1 MTIFPRSLLSR
12 TAVTISLALL
22 LFMVITLGA
31 AVYYV
36 AMPIGKRS
44 ADDLAALMILAA
56 NTWHETTAEEHAQLR
71 QQLLQDH
78 GLAVAAQTPALPVLK
93 IDYPYFLFLRAAL
106 VRRTGEQIDILRNP
120 GGHRVWVDIPVNG
133 GTVRVGIDRERIS
146 ARPPIV
152 LLLVLSGG
160 ALLALFTSLAIVRR
174 VVGPLERLS
183 AAVREVGH
191 GGNPPPLAEDG
202 PEELASLARAFNR
215 MSTEVHELLENR
227 TVMVAGISHDLRT
240 PLTRLSLAIEM
251 LGDSEHPK
259 LVAGIRRDLAA
270 MENLIRQFMEL
281 AQGLTD
287 GREEQL
293 DLWQI
298 LRGQVED
305 LQRAGHDVRLGPG
318 STCHFLGDPVALGR
332 ILANL
337 LDNAAHYGD
346 GKSIDA
352 ELQCDQEQVCVR
364 ISDRGPG
371 IPEAELEAV
380 FRPFHRL
387 DTARE
392 DRTGGS
398 GLGLAIARQ
407 LANKNGWTIELKSRP
422 GGGTVAILQLG
433 IRGKM
438 GSDHRKPR
446 IPAR

>member
-31 AVYYV
+31 AIYFV

-56 NTWHETTAEEHAQLR
+56 NTWHETTAEDHAQLR

-78 GLAVAAQTPALPVLK
+78 GLVVAAQTPTLPVLR
-93 IDYPYFLFLRAAL
+93 IDYPYFLFLRNAL
-106 VRRTGEQIDILRNP
+106 SGRTGEQMDILRNP

-133 GTVRVGIDRERIS
+133 DTVRVGIDRDRLS
-146 ARPPIV
+146 ASPPIV
-152 LLLVLSGG
+152 LLLVISGG
-160 ALLALFTSLAIVRR
+160 ALLALFASLTVVRR

-183 AAVREVGH
+183 AAVTEFGH
-191 GGNPPPLAEDG
+191 GGKPPPLAEDG
-202 PEELASLARAFNR
+202 PEELASLARTFNR
-215 MSTEVHELLENR
+215 MSLEVHELLENR

-240 PLTRLSLAIEM
+240 PLTRLELAIEM
-251 LGDSEHPK
+251 LADDEDPN
-259 LVAGIRRDLAA
+259 LLAGIRRDLAA

-287 GREEQL
+287 DREEDL

-298 LRGQVED
+298 LCDQAED
-305 LQRAGHDVRLGPG
+305 FRRAGHDVRLEPG
-318 STCHFLGDPVALGR
+318 ASCPFLGNSVALGR

-337 LDNAAHYGD
+337 LDNAAHYGA
-346 GKSIDA
+346 GKTIDA
-352 ELQCDQEQVCVR
+352 ELQCDPEQVCVR

-371 IPEAELEAV
+371 LPEAQLEAV

-387 DTARE
+387 DAARE

-407 LANKNGWTIELKSRP
+407 LANRNGWTVALGPRA
-422 GGGTVAILQLG
+422 GGGTVATLYL
-433 IRGKM
+433 
-438 GSDHRKPR
+438 RKP
-446 IPAR
+446 

>member
-1 MTIFPRSLLSR
+1 MKIFPRSLLSR

-22 LFMVITLGA
+22 LFMIITLSA
-31 AVYYV
+31 AVYFV
-36 AMPIGKRS
+36 ALPLGKRS

-56 NTWHETTAEEHAQLR
+56 NTWHETTAEQHTQIR

-78 GLAVAAQTPALPVLK
+78 GLAVAAQTPTLPVLK
-93 IDYPYFLFLRAAL
+93 IDYPYFLLLRAAL

-133 GTVRVGIDRERIS
+133 GVVRLGIDRERIS

-152 LLLVLSGG
+152 LLLVISGG
-160 ALLALFTSLAIVRR
+160 ALLALFTSLAVVRR

-183 AAVREVGH
+183 AAVTEVGH
-191 GGNPPPLAEDG
+191 GGSPPPLAEDG
-202 PEELASLARAFNR
+202 PEELASLARTFNR

-240 PLTRLSLAIEM
+240 PLTRLGLAIEM
-251 LGDSEHPK
+251 LGDSTDSK

-270 MENLIRQFMEL
+270 MENLIKQFMEL

-287 GREEQL
+287 EREE
-293 DLWQI
+293 DFDIWQI
-298 LRGQVED
+298 LCAQVED
-305 LQRAGHDVRLGPG
+305 LQRAGHDVRLGSG
-318 STCHFLGDPVALGR
+318 SSCHFLGDPVALGR

-346 GKSIDA
+346 GQAIDA
-352 ELQCDQEQVCVR
+352 ELQCDPEQACIR

-407 LANKNGWTIELKSRP
+407 LANKNGWTIELKPRP
-422 GGGTVAILQLG
+422 DGGTVAILHL
-433 IRGKM
+433 
-438 GSDHRKPR
+438 R
-446 IPAR
+446 IDAM